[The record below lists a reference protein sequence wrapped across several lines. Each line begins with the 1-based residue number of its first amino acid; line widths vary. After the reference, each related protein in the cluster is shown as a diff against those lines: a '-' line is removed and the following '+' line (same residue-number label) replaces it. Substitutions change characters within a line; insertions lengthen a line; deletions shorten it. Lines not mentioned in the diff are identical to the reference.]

1 MNITVRVVVLN
12 IVPFDLPPKLY
23 TANLWKQEKM
33 QAALQRQFIQ
43 IQAALRV
50 YNKFDREIAMVKI
63 VRHHFHKF
71 VRITFT
77 SIAKHGF
84 R

>member
-1 MNITVRVVVLN
+1 
-12 IVPFDLPPKLY
+12 
-23 TANLWKQEKM
+23 M

-84 R
+84 RWTKPWVLKNQQSLVCKRPKAKMQQQLQQL